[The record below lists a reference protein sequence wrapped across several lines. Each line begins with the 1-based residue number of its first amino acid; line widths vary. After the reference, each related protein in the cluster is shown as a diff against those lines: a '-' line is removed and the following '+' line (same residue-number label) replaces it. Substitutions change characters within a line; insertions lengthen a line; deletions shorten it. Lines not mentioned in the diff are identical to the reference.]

1 MNAIDAYDAR
11 DDCAADI
18 AAGVQILTDIDNI
31 IYVGKY
37 YARMCEIT
45 KTI

>member
-1 MNAIDAYDAR
+1 MR
-11 DDCAADI
+11 SMHTTHVMTAAAAI

-37 YARMCEIT
+37 NARMCEIT